1 MFCSWQQMGFVAM
14 AEDSHS
20 DGYLICSI
28 RATTFPIAIRFVQH
42 PNKSW
47 HKFKNMW
54 LIWILR
60 ASLPWNTLHIVAPCS
75 FSGSLPPWTSRVLVA
90 PCLCQRP
97 RAFRAIRFIRC
108 DELAKTRADLAT
120 RFGSPPTLW
129 QGEHVLPLVWLQNSL
144 HFMNLHD
151 RDCHDWHNRFNAS
164 LVFLLQ
170 VPVCLGYRAAMGCRS
185 SATPVL
191 SGCRPSRRVDAR
203 LWDLCRGKAV
213 WVTRRIHRS
222 WFPESSRSGVDS
234 TSKLSN
240 RKIHLDDYQG
250 ILKENVRCCEL
261 ANWGGFTVLWSHFFC
276 WPKLRK
282 LGIEHVPAVLFM
294 PGFKYYPG
302 RIEIHVEGLVSFAFP
317 WHSLRTLWGCQFAQ
331 PVKSQMLRL
340 PRDVHSKGF
349 TQLERWEVAGNV
361 DVWLK
366 QPGGW
371 KPIDFYH
378 FSGTIIWYHLIH
390 FSWY

>member
-1 MFCSWQQMGFVAM
+1 
-14 AEDSHS
+14 
-20 DGYLICSI
+20 
-28 RATTFPIAIRFVQH
+28 
-42 PNKSW
+42 
-47 HKFKNMW
+47 MW

-60 ASLPWNTLHIVAPCS
+60 ASRPWNMLHIIAPCS

-97 RAFRAIRFIRC
+97 SAFRAIRFIRC

-144 HFMNLHD
+144 HFMIVIAMTDFTTGSTPAWCFCFRCL
-151 RDCHDWHNRFNAS
+151 
-164 LVFLLQ
+164 
-170 VPVCLGYRAAMGCRS
+170 CLGYSRAAMGCRS

-213 WVTRRIHRS
+213 WVTRKLHRS

-261 ANWGGFTVLWSHFFC
+261 ANWGGFTVPWFHFFC

-294 PGFKYYPG
+294 SGFKYPG
-302 RIEIHVEGLVSFAFP
+302 RIEIHVEGLVSLSA
-317 WHSLRTLWGCQFAQ
+317 
-331 PVKSQMLRL
+331 L
-340 PRDVHSKGF
+340 P
-349 TQLERWEVAGNV
+349 
-361 DVWLK
+361 
-366 QPGGW
+366 
-371 KPIDFYH
+371 
-378 FSGTIIWYHLIH
+378 FSGTAWGL
-390 FSWY
+390 FGAASLRSPSKVRC